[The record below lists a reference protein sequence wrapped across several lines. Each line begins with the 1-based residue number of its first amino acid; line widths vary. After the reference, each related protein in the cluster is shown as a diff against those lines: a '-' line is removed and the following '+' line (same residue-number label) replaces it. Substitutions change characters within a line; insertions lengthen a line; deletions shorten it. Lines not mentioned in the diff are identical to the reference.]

1 MTGHNEF
8 MNISTHS
15 ANTVAFRDRPVVQ
28 PAAAKIQAA
37 VDRDV
42 FLQSHPDEQG
52 LHLRPH
58 TESLFLQAEGE
69 AKGTVLMFHGYT
81 GAPWQCPEL
90 AEKFHEA
97 GYNVYAPRLPG
108 HGYADANE
116 VPSGKKIPD
125 CHHRD
130 GWDNFIDK
138 TYQKAADLG
147 VPVSAVGLSGGGN
160 VALRMAERHPEVAK
174 VVAMSPYLGPAR
186 ADNGWKLA
194 GLFSALRVADTLS
207 FGLVGKFLDYIPNG
221 KNVADPT
228 NPLPGTQ
235 GSMGSALLMNKV
247 GFGVD
252 KIQADL
258 QLITTEGDSLSGETH
273 NRSLFERC
281 GGEGRNG
288 WYQFGREENVPHA
301 LMSPLQ
307 NTGPGKAATVQNV
320 ALNFIDQDTPTQRI

>member
-1 MTGHNEF
+1 
-8 MNISTHS
+8 MNISSLSTS
-15 ANTVAFRDRPVVQ
+15 PVAFQNRPAVN
-28 PAAAKIQAA
+28 PGAAKIQAR
-37 VDRDV
+37 VDKDV
-42 FLQSHPDEQG
+42 FLQTHPDDQG

-58 TESLFLQAEGE
+58 TESLFLQAKGE

-90 AEKFHEA
+90 AAKFNQA
-97 GYNVYAPRLPG
+97 GYNVYAPRMPG

-116 VPSGKKIPD
+116 VPSGQKIPD
-125 CHHRD
+125 CHRREE
-130 GWDNFIDK
+130 WNNFIDK
-138 TYQKAADLG
+138 TYQDAAEMG
-147 VPVSAVGLSGGGN
+147 VPVSAVGLSGGAN
-160 VALRMAERHPEVAK
+160 VALRMAKRHPEVAK

-186 ADNGWKLA
+186 SSNGWKLA
-194 GLFSALRVADTLS
+194 SLFSALRVADKLT
-207 FGLVGKFLDYIPNG
+207 FGFVGKLLDHIPNG

-235 GSMGSALLMNKV
+235 GSMGSALLMNQV

-258 QLITTEGDSLSGETH
+258 QLITTEGDSLSGEAH
-273 NRSLFERC
+273 DRELFERC

-288 WYQFGREENVPHA
+288 WYKFHKDQNVPHA

-307 NTGPGKAATVQNV
+307 NTGPGNAATVQNV
-320 ALNFIDQDTPTQRI
+320 ALNFIDQGTATQRA